1 MLRNKTK
8 SVTRS
13 LIQDAALR
21 TTLTTDQVLDL
32 QKQTT
37 RIVFSSCMVH
47 LEADPHNIFRRRS
60 VLEKRDPPVLKEDS
74 RYLLLHDLITA
85 FVLNDP
91 ADFWEPSKHDEP
103 PQPVPDPTLDELF
116 GGIAAVGSHVVADRP
131 NLKWNGQQSKA
142 LRSVFKWYKSN
153 GRKQVF
159 RLFGFA
165 GTGKTTLAK
174 EIAWCI
180 ENGESGGERGQVLF
194 AAYTGKAASVLASK
208 GCAGASTLHSL
219 IYKPVIDYVTGKA
232 KGFTLNPESPLC
244 EAKLL
249 ICDEMSMV
257 NDELGA
263 DLLSFGIPILV
274 LGDPGQVKPIK
285 GEGFFTRGDADITL
299 TEVERVAAENP
310 LIWLATE
317 IRNGRLPKPGR
328 YGESRVYRPGFKVT
342 DEMIIGSD
350 QVIVGLNRT
359 RHTLNRRHRI
369 LSGKFDVDTQ
379 FPVRG
384 DKLMCTKN
392 NKQNGFLN
400 GTQWTCSTPE
410 IKPMMKLIDHRRPEL
425 GFEATRVEGLHF
437 KVRALDLFD
446 ANGSPVIIDT
456 VCSTHHFDESLP
468 EPYWKDIAGT
478 DAFTFAYA
486 GTVHKLQGS
495 QFGKTLVIDESQVF
509 ADQRWNHLYTAATR
523 ASESMALVLAED

>member
-1 MLRNKTK
+1 VLPNKTR

-13 LIQDAALR
+13 LIKDAANR
-21 TTLTTDQVLDL
+21 TTLTTDQLMDL
-32 QKQTT
+32 HAKTT
-37 RIVFSSCMVH
+37 RVVFSSCMVH
-47 LEADPHNIFRRRS
+47 LEADPHNIFRRKT

-91 ADFWEPSKHDEP
+91 EYFWDPKAESAEPEKS
-103 PQPVPDPTLDELF
+103 DPSLDELF
-116 GGIAAVGSHVVADRP
+116 GSIASTSVAVVTDRP
-131 NLKWNGQQSKA
+131 NLKWNDQQSKA
-142 LRSVFKWYKSN
+142 LKSVFKWYETKSK
-153 GRKQVF
+153 GQQVF
-159 RLFGFA
+159 RLFGYA

-180 ENGESGGERGQVLF
+180 ENGESGGERGEVLF

-208 GCAGASTLHSL
+208 GCLGATTLHSL
-219 IYKPVIDYVTGKA
+219 IYKPQIDYITGKVKA
-232 KGFTLNPESPLC
+232 FALNPESPLC
-244 EAKLL
+244 QAKLL

-257 NDELGA
+257 NDELGT
-263 DLLSFGIPILV
+263 DLMSFGIPILV
-274 LGDPGQVKPIK
+274 LGDPAQVKPIK
-285 GEGFFTRGDADITL
+285 GEGFFTRADADITL
-299 TEVERVAAENP
+299 TDVERVASENP

-328 YGESRVYRPGFKVT
+328 YGDSRVYRPGFKVPDELIMET
-342 DEMIIGSD
+342 DQI
-350 QVIVGLNRT
+350 IVGINTT
-359 RHTLNRRHRI
+359 RAVMNRRHRK
-369 LSGKFDVDTQ
+369 LSGKFDQDTQ

-410 IKPMMKLIDHRRPEL
+410 LKPMMKLIDYRRPEL
-425 GFEATRVEGLHF
+425 GFEATRIEGLHF

-446 ANGSPVIIDT
+446 AAGKPMILDT
-456 VCSTHHFDESLP
+456 VCSTHHFDENLP
-468 EPYWKDIAGT
+468 EPFWKDIAGT

-495 QFGKTLVIDESQVF
+495 QFAKTLVIDESGVF
-509 ADQRWNHLYTAATR
+509 ADQQWNHLYTAATR
-523 ASESMALVLAED
+523 ASESMDLVLSEY